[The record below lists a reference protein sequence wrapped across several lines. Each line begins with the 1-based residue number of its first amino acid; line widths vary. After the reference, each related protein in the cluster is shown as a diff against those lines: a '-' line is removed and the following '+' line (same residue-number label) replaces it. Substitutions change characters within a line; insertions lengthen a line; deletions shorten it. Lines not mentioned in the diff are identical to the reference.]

1 MKGRKPKPTELKK
14 LAGNPGRRPL
24 NENEAKI
31 REGKPRCPSHLNDH
45 AKRVW
50 RRVAPLLYEAG
61 LLTLI
66 DQDLLAA
73 FCIEAGRCIEAEW
86 VLKETHPVIRNSNNN
101 LVINPWIRIG
111 DRARDAYTRIGAEFG
126 MSPSERSRLTVKIGD
141 KEVSLAEL
149 LFEGASSD

>member
-31 REGKPRCPSHLNDH
+31 REGKPRCPSHLNDF

-50 RRVAPLLYEAG
+50 KRVAPLLYESG

-66 DQDLLAA
+66 DQDTLAA
-73 FCIEAGRCIEAEW
+73 FCIEVGRSIEAEL
-86 VLKETHPVIRNSNNN
+86 VVRETSSVIRNSNGN
-101 LVINPWIRIG
+101 LIVNPWIRIG
-111 DRARDAYTRIGAEFG
+111 DRARDAYIRIGAEFG
-126 MSPSERSRLTVKIGD
+126 MSPSERSRLIVKIGE

-149 LFEGASSD
+149 LFEGASD

>member
-66 DQDLLAA
+66 DQDVLAA
-73 FCIEAGRCIEAEW
+73 YCIEVGRSIEAEEI
-86 VLKETHPVIRNSNNN
+86 LRETSNVIRNTNNN
-101 LVINPWIRIG
+101 LVVNPWVRIG
-111 DRARDAYTRIGAEFG
+111 DRAREAYTRLAVEFG
-126 MSPSERSRLTVKIGD
+126 MSPSSRSRVTVEIDG
-141 KEVSLAEL
+141 EEMTLAEL
-149 LFEGASSD
+149 LFESVE